1 MKKDI
6 DMIESLIY
14 RNEYFYKIN
23 RIQKREY
30 LSNNFFLIEKL
41 EHILSKNQRKTIS
54 EFLEDEFSL
63 PKFNIS
69 ISILKAV
76 AN

>member
-1 MKKDI
+1 
-6 DMIESLIY
+6 MIESLIN

-30 LSNNFFLIEKL
+30 LCNNFFLIEKL
-41 EHILSKNQRKTIS
+41 EQILSKSQRKIIS
-54 EFLEDEFSL
+54 ELLDDEFSF
-63 PKFNIS
+63 PKFNLS

-76 AN
+76 VN

>member
-6 DMIESLIY
+6 DMIESLIC
-14 RNEYFYKIN
+14 RNEYFYKTGEIKK
-23 RIQKREY
+23 IEY
-30 LSNNFFLIEKL
+30 LKNNFFLIEKL
-41 EHILSKNQRKTIS
+41 ERILSVSQRKTIS
-54 EFLEDEFSL
+54 DFLLDEFSL

>member
-6 DMIESLIY
+6 DMIESLIN

-30 LSNNFFLIEKL
+30 LCNNFFLIEKL
-41 EHILSKNQRKTIS
+41 EQILSKSQRKIIS
-54 EFLEDEFSL
+54 ELLDDEFSF
-63 PKFNIS
+63 PKFNLS

-76 AN
+76 VN

>member
-6 DMIESLIY
+6 DMIESLIN

-30 LSNNFFLIEKL
+30 LYNNFFLIEKL
-41 EHILSKNQRKTIS
+41 EQILSKSQRRMIS
-54 EFLEDEFSL
+54 EFLDDEFS
-63 PKFNIS
+63 
-69 ISILKAV
+69 
-76 AN
+76 

>member
-1 MKKDI
+1 
-6 DMIESLIY
+6 MIESLIN

-41 EHILSKNQRKTIS
+41 EQILSKSQRRMIS
-54 EFLEDEFSL
+54 EFLDDEFSL
-63 PKFNIS
+63 PKFNLS